1 MILGVDFFLI
11 LWYSINKMN
20 DINKLQENIYREQTE
35 RVKRWHELVAKVK
48 ELKKIK
54 KALDN

>member
-1 MILGVDFFLI
+1 
-11 LWYSINKMN
+11 MN
-20 DINKLQENIYREQTE
+20 EINKLQENIYREQTE
-35 RVKRWHELVAKVK
+35 RVQRWHELVAKVK